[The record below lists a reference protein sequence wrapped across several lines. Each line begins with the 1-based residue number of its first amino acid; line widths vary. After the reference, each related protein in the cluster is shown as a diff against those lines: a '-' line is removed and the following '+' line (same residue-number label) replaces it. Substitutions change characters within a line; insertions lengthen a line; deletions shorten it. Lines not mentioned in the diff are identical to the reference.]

1 MIKKIL
7 KEVEFAFRDSH
18 QSSYVKAAAVK
29 SSSSNILTGRVL
41 VLNQSYEP
49 ISICSPKKAMILIFL
64 FKADLV
70 AKKRGKVVRSPS
82 KAFPF
87 PSVIKLSSYV
97 RVPYRKVELSR
108 KNIMRRDS
116 NSCQYCG
123 TKKGQLTIDHII
135 PKSRSGSDTWDNLV
149 TACVKCNNKKG
160 NKTPEEANLHLLKR
174 PGKPNHIL
182 FIKQFAG
189 KVDDNWKPFLFMD

>member
-1 MIKKIL
+1 M
-7 KEVEFAFRDSH
+7 
-18 QSSYVKAAAVK
+18 
-29 SSSSNILTGRVL
+29 TGRVL

-70 AKKRGKVVRSPS
+70 AKKRGRVVRSPS
-82 KAFPF
+82 QAFPF
-87 PSVIKLSSYV
+87 PSVIKLSYFV
-97 RVPYRKVELSR
+97 KIPYRKVELSR
-108 KNIMRRDS
+108 KNILRRDL

-135 PKSRSGSDTWDNLV
+135 PKSRGGSETWDNLV
-149 TACVKCNNKKG
+149 AACVKCNNKKG
-160 NKTPEEANLHLLKR
+160 NKTLEEANLHLLKNPR
-174 PGKPNHIL
+174 KPNHIL

-189 KVDDNWKPFLFMD
+189 KVDENWKPFLFMD